1 MNIYLHYNTA
11 INKLQHR
18 FRIFPGFLLQ
28 SAAIAARIRATDTK
42 EVSPMRKILCCLL
55 VLVLLLGAAPGVFAA
70 GSASLGGPNTV
81 RAGDTITLV
90 FYAGGGILGGSGN
103 MSYDSSQLTLQGY
116 TAAIGGSWRVE
127 FTGNRFLFYDDSM
140 LSPINGS
147 AAIFKATFT
156 VNKNLQPGTEIAVSA
171 SGVTLSDGERDFG
184 AGSPTYRKTIAPP
197 LSDNCNLASMTVT
210 NAKISPA
217 FSPAVTSYTTSV
229 PFTTKALQI
238 QAEAEHEGAK
248 VTIGNT
254 ALTPGGTTK
263 VSVTVTAENGTTKTY
278 TIRATRAQD
287 PNYVPSG
294 NADLSALSIEGLP
307 LSPGFDAAVHQYYL
321 WLPYEMEAVKLTA
334 ELADKKAKLKIDPQP
349 ELIPG
354 KAADMAVTVT
364 AENGTQKVYTLT
376 LFRAPAHEN
385 MEDFLSGKVELPPPE
400 TEPETIP
407 ETQPAPQEL
416 PESDW
421 QPIWLCLLVGV
432 CSCFVSVGITVLIFL
447 LIQRKKNKEIYNL

>member
-1 MNIYLHYNTA
+1 
-11 INKLQHR
+11 
-18 FRIFPGFLLQ
+18 
-28 SAAIAARIRATDTK
+28 
-42 EVSPMRKILCCLL
+42 MRKILCCLL
-55 VLVLLLGAAPGVFAA
+55 VLVLLLGAIPGAFAA
-70 GSASLGGPNTV
+70 GSASLGGPDTV

-156 VNKNLQPGTEIAVSA
+156 VNQNLQPGAEIAVSA
-171 SGVTLSDGERDFG
+171 SGVTLSDGEQDFG
-184 AGSPTYRKTIAPP
+184 AGSPTYRAVIAPP
-197 LSDNCNLASMTVT
+197 LSDNCNLSSMTVA
-210 NAKISPA
+210 NASIFPA
-217 FSPAVTSYTTSV
+217 FSPAVTGYTTSV
-229 PFTTKALQI
+229 PFTTGALQI

-248 VTIGNT
+248 VTVGST
-254 ALTPGGTTK
+254 ALTPGGTT
-263 VSVTVTAENGTTKTY
+263 SVTITVTAENGKTKTY
-278 TIRATRAQD
+278 TIRATRDQD

-294 NADLSALSIEGLP
+294 NADLSALSIEGFP
-307 LSPGFDAAVHQYYL
+307 LSPGFDASVQQYYL
-321 WLPYEMEAVKLTA
+321 WLPYETETVHVAAEA
-334 ELADKKAKLKIDPQP
+334 ADSKATLSIDPQP

-354 KAADMAVTVT
+354 KAVNMAITVT
-364 AENGTQKVYTLT
+364 AENGTQKVYALT
-376 LFRAPAHEN
+376 LFRAPAHED
-385 MEDFLSGKVELPPPE
+385 MENFLSGKVELPPPE

-421 QPIWLCLLVGV
+421 RPIWLCVLVGAC
-432 CSCFVSVGITVLIFL
+432 CSLVSAGITALIFL
-447 LIQRKKNKEIYNL
+447 LIQKKKNKKLYNL